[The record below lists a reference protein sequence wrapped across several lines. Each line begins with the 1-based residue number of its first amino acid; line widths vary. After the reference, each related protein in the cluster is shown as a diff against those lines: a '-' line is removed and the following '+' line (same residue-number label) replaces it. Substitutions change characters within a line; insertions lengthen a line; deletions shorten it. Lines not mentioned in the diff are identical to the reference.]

1 MMRRHLESRWLF
13 ALNVAVYGAVVV
25 AVALP
30 MLGRLAVDRLTT
42 STGDCPY
49 RVSASGTIHGPDS
62 PYRAMVPP
70 SRCHPTR
77 AAAEAALQQR

>member
-1 MMRRHLESRWLF
+1 MSLIHRNGPWRIT
-13 ALNVAVYGAVVV
+13 GAVLGFGLI
-25 AVALP
+25 AVIWVP
-30 MLGRLAVDRLTT
+30 LAVGYVAKRLTE
-42 STGDCPY
+42 DPCPY

-70 SRCHPTR
+70 SRCYPTR